1 MDGQGKSMKAQLKYA
16 NKIHAKYVII
26 VGDDE
31 RGKRKRPSFVLW
43 KLVNKN

>member
-1 MDGQGKSMKAQLKYA
+1 MMHNISVEMDGQGKSMKAQLKYA

-31 RGKRKRPSFVLW
+31 LAREGSYYS
-43 KLVNKN
+43 